1 MANLEESANWEE
13 GIFQIETTTPALGG
27 ADGPVNTAPRQ
38 LANRTQYLK
47 AQTDSLNAAVKAAAG
62 SAGSI
67 DARFRA
73 VERTTA
79 MGDFQYGSTDGA
91 TVQHGIGNTNY
102 SVYVTPLVQTGGDL
116 GDVYVDKS
124 ANSFTVYNSGG
135 FTGKGRYQI
144 TH

>member
-1 MANLEESANWEE
+1 MANLNESATWEI

-27 ADGPVNTAPRQ
+27 PDGPVNTAPRQ

-47 AQTDSLNAAVKAAAG
+47 KQTDSLNAAVAAAAG

-73 VERTTA
+73 VEKVTA
-79 MGDFQYGSTDGA
+79 MADFKFASTSGVTIAHNIGS
-91 TVQHGIGNTNY
+91 TNY
-102 SVYVTPLVQTGGDL
+102 SVNITPSQNTGGDL
-116 GDVYVDKS
+116 GDVYVDKAS
-124 ANSFTVYNSGG
+124 NSFTIYNSGG
-135 FTGKGRYQI
+135 FTGTGRYQI